1 MAIGISKKIVMVL
14 EYFVVSRYETIFRD
28 DKIDF
33 GVATDHEG
41 L

>member
-1 MAIGISKKIVMVL
+1 MKTAMVL
-14 EYFVVSRYETIFRD
+14 EYFVVSRYGRIFRD

-33 GVATDHEG
+33 GVATGHEG